1 LQKNIACG
9 APEEDRGG
17 AAEQLCGA
25 RGQDSNEGSN
35 GSPMDISQ
43 LIAEHG
49 AYFYLTAFIWTFL
62 EGETFV
68 LFAAFAA
75 AQGLLNPALLLAAT
89 LLGSFCGDQAYFWIG
104 RYFGLRLLNRFPR
117 WRYGVEAAL
126 YWLERYNTW
135 FILSFRFIYGVRNF
149 SSFAMG
155 MSAVHWK
162 RFLALNF
169 LAAGLWA
176 GSFVALGYFLGHA
189 FRAVLGHLV
198 RSFSLVMLIAF
209 VVFTVAVWLFHRLQK
224 RRQLRVPPGAKIV
237 VPPP

>member
-1 LQKNIACG
+1 
-9 APEEDRGG
+9 
-17 AAEQLCGA
+17 
-25 RGQDSNEGSN
+25 
-35 GSPMDISQ
+35 MDISQ

-49 AYFYLTAFIWTFL
+49 AYFYLTAFVWTFL

-75 AQGLLNPALLLAAT
+75 AQGLLNPALLLTAT
-89 LLGSFCGDQAYFWIG
+89 WLGSFCGDQAYFWIG

-117 WRYGVEAAL
+117 WRYGVESAL
-126 YWLERYNTW
+126 YWLERYNTG
-135 FILSFRFIYGVRNF
+135 FILSFRFIYGIRNF

-162 RFLALNF
+162 RFLTLNF

-176 GSFVALGYFLGHA
+176 GSFVAVGYFLGHA

-198 RSFSLVMLIAF
+198 RSFSLIMLIAF
-209 VVFTVAVWLFHRLQK
+209 VIFTIAVSVFHRLQK

-237 VPPP
+237 GPPP